1 MAVLGQH
8 RHKQLLAENWT
19 STRNTKMKEFSSVDA
34 VLAQFVFSVT
44 SIEINVQNEVSC
56 KNVVL
61 KPKTNI

>member
-1 MAVLGQH
+1 
-8 RHKQLLAENWT
+8 
-19 STRNTKMKEFSSVDA
+19 MKEFSGVDA

>member
-1 MAVLGQH
+1 
-8 RHKQLLAENWT
+8 
-19 STRNTKMKEFSSVDA
+19 MKEFSSVDA

>member
-1 MAVLGQH
+1 
-8 RHKQLLAENWT
+8 
-19 STRNTKMKEFSSVDA
+19 MKEFSSVDT

-61 KPKTNI
+61 KPKTNILKRCQKQKLCIDILNHT

>member
-1 MAVLGQH
+1 
-8 RHKQLLAENWT
+8 
-19 STRNTKMKEFSSVDA
+19 MKEFSSVDA

-61 KPKTNI
+61 KPKTNILKRCQKQKQLCIDILNHT

>member
-1 MAVLGQH
+1 
-8 RHKQLLAENWT
+8 
-19 STRNTKMKEFSSVDA
+19 MKEFSSVDA

-61 KPKTNI
+61 KPKTNIFKKVSKTKTTLHRHFKSHLVLL